1 MAGEGSSPAA
11 DTQGGQQ
18 GPTNTS
24 PGTSER
30 PTAST
35 SLRHSIEKLD
45 GTMATGRS
53 NYNAW
58 KFRLIRI
65 LKEKGLLLAITNS
78 PPDGYTPGV
87 GAGAANASAAAG
99 KPPALTPEL
108 ADFANKDNQAVTIIT
123 LNVRD
128 SQIPH
133 IQRCKTAKEAWD
145 ALQEVHQGIGAN
157 GRMVL
162 TQRLWALR
170 LQEGEDM
177 ATHLNTFKEI
187 ATQIENLSSDDG
199 TSQIQGVDLLWS
211 IKEYCPLR
219 NIPY

>member
-1 MAGEGSSPAA
+1 MAGEVSSPAT

-24 PGTSER
+24 QGTSER

-35 SLRHSIEKLD
+35 SLSHSIEKLD

-65 LKEKGLLLAITNS
+65 LKEKSLLSAITNS

-87 GAGAANASAAAG
+87 GAGAANASTAAG
-99 KPPALTPEL
+99 KPPALMPEL
-108 ADFANKDNQAVTIIT
+108 ADFANKDNQAFTIIT

-162 TQRLWALR
+162 TQPLWALC

-177 ATHLNTFKEI
+177 ATHLNAFREI
-187 ATQIENLSSDDG
+187 ATQIENLSSNDG
-199 TSQIQGVDLLWS
+199 TSQIQGVDLVS
-211 IKEYCPLR
+211 ILSLSLPDS
-219 NIPY
+219 